1 LALAADLRN
10 CAGKLAISWQRVPEL
25 GRKGTLRMFSQVEE
39 ELESFLYNLWEEIFH
54 VGFHIFKRKILNS
67 TASFQILH

>member
-1 LALAADLRN
+1 
-10 CAGKLAISWQRVPEL
+10 
-25 GRKGTLRMFSQVEE
+25 MFSQVEE

-67 TASFQILH
+67 TASFQILHWDPENYHQQESLSESLILRRETSNYLLKKY